1 MKHKMWSRL
10 LSMALAVMMI
20 ASIVPNSAF
29 AEAASEIVASS
40 QAVAEVVEG
49 TEEVTQPEETTGE
62 EPAEQPAGETASD
75 EEPVAEPTAEPV
87 TESEQPTAEP
97 SQAPAETAVPS
108 EQPSAEPSAAPE
120 GTQTPEGTEAPE
132 GTAVPSE
139 TPAASATP
147 APSESPVPSETP
159 AATEEPEQGMSA
171 LTGEELVA
179 ALMQLDDEALVAA
192 LDTLTEEQIA
202 SVDALEAAKTEA
214 LFARLEVLFGAPE
227 TDVQEPLDFNAM
239 SVEELDRYLMG
250 MSAEERSNVLENLS
264 DEQSEAYRQYRKTLA
279 FGENPVVEEGV
290 WYAGGAAVGMTS
302 VAGLIYGQS
311 ASMYPMMRM
320 AAYGSAETQLVDA
333 AQNPSNGLVMKKS
346 IAETAQKDEYKI
358 TLETYATGDVTQ
370 SGGEKI
376 PSDIILVLDQ
386 SGSMAKT
393 MQQNTYEDT
402 KFQESYTNDN
412 LFEEY
417 KDNVFVKTEDGTHY
431 PVTVEQKLASTSVEW
446 QETTK
451 QAEQWRYTNFRRN
464 AYYYL
469 DNEEYIRVIEMDYG
483 WNWDEYEYEYYL
495 QLENGKTVTLSGNDH
510 VTLYQEREVKKY
522 SYTYSY
528 TYNDELKTVTRNED
542 QTTIPTVTNSPDFF
556 AEGMDGLYY
565 SKVVSQS
572 EIYRLNALKNA
583 AIAFANSVKEDAAT
597 SETDHRVAVVGFS
610 SDDYDNTEILTVPQ
624 LTTEWHYEYQ
634 GYGTMY
640 YYPNST
646 AYKGIQYSTSWGSEY
661 QSNNPNYR
669 QDALKN
675 VNTDYSNINTALN
688 ALNAHGGTQTNDGL
702 QMAKDIFSEQ
712 DSAYQ
717 AAYANGERNRVVI
730 LFTDGEPTGE
740 GSTWSNSTANDA
752 VKIAAQL
759 KQMPNTTVYTIGIFD
774 NADPSGT
781 DRANNFMNYMSSNY
795 TYNGWGDASMNDP
808 GQKTGDG
815 YYLTAKTADE
825 LEEIFQKISDSIETP
840 STTVELDESTQII
853 DEMSE
858 YFTLP
863 EEYEGEIKVYKVPY
877 IGTVDGVGQ
886 FDESKRQDITDQMTV
901 DVTAGENGK
910 GRATISGFDFKNNYI
925 YQLSNGTV
933 GGYKLEIEIPVK
945 YDSAASF
952 GGNNIPSNDVGSGIY
967 YEGSCY
973 GTFDVPH
980 INHEI
985 NYQIDAQDQ
994 TIYLTQSADLTK
1006 LMTYTTGYQPDGVK
1020 NRFVT
1025 ITYTLMQK
1033 DTKIATLQIPAEISV
1048 TDANA
1053 PKWVAPDGQIL
1064 SPSDLTDC
1072 KPYTISCTVSPSETA
1087 EVGSIGV
1094 PAQTPDQPYQAAST
1108 VHVLKPV
1115 ITWKDTT
1122 RQYQAVVDPSTENL
1136 VTVDWKDSTA
1146 ESVQGTTAD
1155 VAFGVQV
1162 PKLSYEFSLVD
1173 GKEWPKENKITEEM
1187 QVKVTVK
1194 IGNGDVTQYTTFK
1207 WQKDAECPES
1217 CTDPNENNP
1226 EFQFRI
1232 HLGSGKLII
1241 TKMLT
1246 KLANN
1251 GSPVF
1256 DFKVTAE
1263 DGTVYYY
1270 HVDMTDK
1277 TLGDTKQVVEV
1288 TLPAGKYTV
1297 EELDNQNYDLAAVT
1311 GAISQNNGQ
1320 VTIGGEPKT
1329 VNFTNEG
1336 KDTNIP
1342 TDNSGVVNE
1351 LVKDENG
1358 KYTMSFQKKE
1368 ELGQTTGS
1376 TTSN

>member
-29 AEAASEIVASS
+29 AEAGSELAASS
-40 QAVAEVVEG
+40 QVVTEMVEE
-49 TEEVTQPEETTGE
+49 TEEVAQPEETTGE
-62 EPAEQPAGETASD
+62 EPAEQPAGEPDPTA
-75 EEPVAEPTAEPV
+75 EPVAEPTAEPV

-97 SQAPAETAVPS
+97 TQAPAETAVPS

-239 SVEELDRYLMG
+239 SVEELYDYL
-250 MSAEERSNVLENLS
+250 SSLTDDDEYFQVLENLS
-264 DEQSEAYRQYRKTLA
+264 DDIFSELIDYINSVTAGESVEVTEESDNGIVDFLNAAPLMSSGIQAPMFMRANYVTGFDKTDTAVAEGLKIKKSLENYHASTGEGTLLLEAYVTGKVTT
-279 FGENPVVEEGV
+279 ETKSKPV
-290 WYAGGAAVGMTS
+290 
-302 VAGLIYGQS
+302 
-311 ASMYPMMRM
+311 
-320 AAYGSAETQLVDA
+320 
-333 AQNPSNGLVMKKS
+333 
-346 IAETAQKDEYKI
+346 
-358 TLETYATGDVTQ
+358 DV
-370 SGGEKI
+370 
-376 PSDIILVLDQ
+376 ILVLDQ
-386 SGSMAKT
+386 SGSMANRFGNKVSVYT
-393 MQQNTYEDT
+393 KQNWNNGQAYNNRNNEIYVRGED
-402 KFQESYTNDN
+402 ENY
-412 LFEEY
+412 Y
-417 KDNVFVKTEDGTHY
+417 K
-431 PVTVEQKLASTSVEW
+431 VTVDRAGGTISYEKASGDIRAN
-446 QETTK
+446 QLGDNK
-451 QAEQWRYTNFRRN
+451 
-464 AYYYL
+464 YYYL
-469 DNEEYIRVIEMDYG
+469 ATDGN
-483 WNWDEYEYEYYL
+483 YYSITT
-495 QLENGKTVTLSGNDH
+495 ERGFGKTSIYANGNEIYSWEWFSGDGDTKIENIEALKDK
-510 VTLYQEREVKKY
+510 VFKREVKY
-522 SYTYSY
+522 SYTYS
-528 TYNDELKTVTRNED
+528 
-542 QTTIPTVTNSPDFF
+542 S
-556 AEGMDGLYY
+556 EGIENG
-565 SKVVSQS
+565 VVSS
-572 EIYRLNALKNA
+572 EGANTETPVSLYLRQEKTLTALESLTNAVQNFTDSVAEKNA
-583 AIAFANSVKEDAAT
+583 ENRIAI
-597 SETDHRVAVVGFS
+597 VGFG
-610 SDDYDNTEILTVPQ
+610 SDSGDGDNTEVLTLP
-624 LTTEWHYEYQ
+624 
-634 GYGTMY
+634 GT
-640 YYPNST
+640 NS
-646 AYKGIQYSTSWGSEY
+646 GSVG
-661 QSNNPNYR
+661 
-669 QDALKN
+669 KK
-675 VNTDYSNINTALN
+675 YSNRLSADDYKNAMVSASDPIVDKAIN
-688 ALNAHGGTQTNDGL
+688 ALASKGATRTDLGMEMARKILEQNGPTDGRK
-702 QMAKDIFSEQ
+702 QI
-712 DSAYQ
+712 
-717 AAYANGERNRVVI
+717 VI
-730 LFTDGEPTGE
+730 MFTDGVPTSYQNFDDTIAGNTIDE
-740 GSTWSNSTANDA
+740 AWSIKNGYNA
-752 VKIAAQL
+752 
-759 KQMPNTTVYTIGIFD
+759 TVYTVGIFA
-774 NADPSGT
+774 NADGSNPQN
-781 DRANNFMNYMSSNY
+781 ANNLTKGSNKFMHAVSSNY
-795 TYNGWGDASMNDP
+795 LNAQGNTDRQSWNKRLGDPNPDLKGNDEAYFLSASNSDALNQVFENISEEV
-808 GQKTGDG
+808 GGSSNEN
-815 YYLTAKTADE
+815 LT
-825 LEEIFQKISDSIETP
+825 
-840 STTVELDESTQII
+840 STTVLYDK
-853 DEMSE
+853 MSE
-858 YFTLP
+858 YFDIP
-863 EEYEGEIKVYKVPY
+863 ADGVENIKVYEVPATA
-877 IGTVDGVGQ
+877 INGENVIWGTPNEITSQVELEPNVATGTVKV
-886 FDESKRQDITDQMTV
+886 
-901 DVTAGENGK
+901 
-910 GRATISGFDFKNNYI
+910 SGFDYSEKFV
-925 YQLSNGTV
+925 GTKDGVVV
-933 GGYKLEIEIPVK
+933 GKKLVVEIPVQ
-945 YDSAASF
+945 YDNTASF
-952 GGNNIPSNDVGSGIY
+952 GGNNIPTNAGTSGIY
-967 YEGSCY
+967 NAQGDTCY
-973 GTFDVPH
+973 GNFESPLVNMP
-980 INHEI
+980 I
-985 NYQIDAQDQ
+985 NYQINAQNQ

-1033 DTKIATLQIPAEISV
+1033 DTEIATLHIPAGISV

-1053 PKWVAPDGQIL
+1053 PKWVAADGQTL

-1087 EVGSIGV
+1087 EDGSIGV

-1122 RQYQAVVDPSTENL
+1122 KQYQAVVDPSTENL

-1241 TKMLT
+1241 TKKLT

-1376 TTSN
+1376 ITSN

>member
-10 LSMALAVMMI
+10 LSMVLAVMMI
-20 ASIVPNSAF
+20 ASIVPSSAF

-40 QAVAEVVEG
+40 QATVEVAEE
-49 TEEVTQPEETTGE
+49 TEEVTLPEEETPAAE
-62 EPAEQPAGETASD
+62 EPVAVEPTAEPAPT

-87 TESEQPTAEP
+87 TESEQPAAEP
-97 SQAPAETAVPS
+97 TQAPAETAAPS
-108 EQPSAEPSAAPE
+108 EEPSAEPTAAPE
-120 GTQTPEGTEAPE
+120 GTETPE

-214 LFARLEVLFGAPE
+214 LFARLEALFGAPE

-290 WYAGGAAVGMTS
+290 WYSGGAAVGMTS

-451 QAEQWRYTNFRRN
+451 QAESWRYTNFRWN

-469 DNEEYIRVIEMDYG
+469 DNEEYIRVSKMDYK
-483 WNWDEYEYEYYL
+483 WNWGEGEYEYYL
-495 QLENGKTVTLSGNDH
+495 QLKNGKTVTLSGKDR

-583 AIAFANSVKEDAAT
+583 AIAFANSVKEDAVT

-610 SDDYDNTEILTVPQ
+610 SDTYDNTEILTVPQ
-624 LTTEWHYEYQ
+624 LTTERHDEYQ

-740 GSTWSNSTANDA
+740 GNTWSNSTANDA

-808 GQKTGDG
+808 GQETGDG

-877 IGTVDGVGQ
+877 IGTVDGVDQ
-886 FDESKRQDITDQMTV
+886 FDESNRQDITDQMTV

-910 GRATISGFDFKNNYI
+910 GRATISGFNFKNNYI

-945 YDSAASF
+945 YDNAASF

-967 YEGSCY
+967 YEGNCY

-985 NYQIDAQDQ
+985 NYQIYAQDQ

-1006 LMTYTTGYQPDGVK
+1006 LMTYAAGYQPDGVK
-1020 NRFVT
+1020 NQFVD
-1025 ITYTLMQK
+1025 ITYTLKQE
-1033 DTKIATLQIPAEISV
+1033 DTPIATLKIPAKTNMSG
-1048 TDANA
+1048 ANPPVWEA
-1053 PKWVAPDGQIL
+1053 VGGASLNPD
-1064 SPSDLTDC
+1064 DLDNCTS
-1072 KPYTISCTVSPSETA
+1072 YTISCTVSPSET
-1087 EVGSIGV
+1087 VKDGSIGT
-1094 PAQTPDQPYQAAST
+1094 PAQTPEPPYQAEST

-1115 ITWKDTT
+1115 VTWQDTT
-1122 RQYQAVVDPSTENL
+1122 KQYQAVVTPSTENY
-1136 VTVDWKDSTA
+1136 VKVDWKDSTP
-1146 ESVQGTTAD
+1146 ESVQGT
-1155 VAFGVQV
+1155 VANVASGVQD
-1162 PKLSYEFSLVD
+1162 PELSYVFSLADGD
-1173 GKEWPKENKITEEM
+1173 GKEWPQENKITEEM
-1187 QVKVTVK
+1187 HVKVTVK
-1194 IGNGDVTQYTTFK
+1194 IGTRDVTQYTKFGWNK
-1207 WQKDAECPES
+1207 VQECPES
-1217 CTDPNENNP
+1217 CTDPNLEETP
-1226 EFQFRI
+1226 FQFRI

-1241 TKMLT
+1241 TKTLT

-1256 DFKVTAE
+1256 DFKVTAK

-1277 TLGDTKQVVEV
+1277 TLGEAKQVAEV
-1288 TLPAGKYTV
+1288 TLPAGDYTV
-1297 EELDNQNYDLAAVT
+1297 EELSNQNYDLTDVT
-1311 GAISQNNGQ
+1311 GAISHNNGQ

-1329 VNFTNEG
+1329 VTFTNAG

-1342 TDNSGVVNE
+1342 TDGSGIVNE
-1351 LVKDENG
+1351 LVKDKDG
-1358 KYTMSFQKKE
+1358 KYTINFQKKE